1 MITLCAETPPKLHVL
16 PLAQVPGI
24 EVAMWANLKASL
36 KRLENPPFVPAHV
49 PSGCYSLPLVAN
61 TQLQEKCQVVT
72 LKVFNISSGDEMGGR
87 WNGFDVIGELKN
99 LGVSSKIGSFWNKTS
114 NHPSSVNIFPGQ
126 GTRVLAET
134 ARALEVLSGRQ
145 ATLQFWSKKVF
156 QLDEFKEAD
165 LVHLQVV
172 HDHLITVET
181 IARIAQTKPTV
192 WTWHDLWPLTG
203 HCIFPVN
210 CPRWD
215 DGCGSCPSLHAPLE
229 VVWDRTK
236 KERKRKLDVFSN
248 TPLNIHVTTNWMRE
262 KVAARTVGWNA
273 RIFQFPFGIDTSTF
287 QPGGRNLARDFFGIE
302 DDVFVVTARATDDE
316 RKGFV
321 ELVRALDDVVASGR
335 RVLLL
340 TLQQQGLVS
349 KHSTNVESLELPWTN
364 DLNHLAMFYQAADVF
379 VMPSSAETFGMMALE
394 AMACGTPVITVAG
407 TATSEVVACNPLEV
421 SPQLLTES
429 LRKKLA
435 WTIDNSEKLLV
446 FGAESRKRALES
458 FSLDSYLENLRTMYS
473 KVLDGR

>member
-1 MITLCAETPPKLHVL
+1 
-16 PLAQVPGI
+16 
-24 EVAMWANLKASL
+24 
-36 KRLENPPFVPAHV
+36 
-49 PSGCYSLPLVAN
+49 
-61 TQLQEKCQVVT
+61 
-72 LKVFNISSGDEMGGR
+72 
-87 WNGFDVIGELKN
+87 
-99 LGVSSKIGSFWNKTS
+99 
-114 NHPSSVNIFPGQ
+114 
-126 GTRVLAET
+126 
-134 ARALEVLSGRQ
+134 
-145 ATLQFWSKKVF
+145 
-156 QLDEFKEAD
+156 
-165 LVHLQVV
+165 
-172 HDHLITVET
+172 
-181 IARIAQTKPTV
+181 
-192 WTWHDLWPLTG
+192 
-203 HCIFPVN
+203 
-210 CPRWD
+210 
-215 DGCGSCPSLHAPLE
+215 

-421 SPQLLTES
+421 SSQLLTES

-473 KVLDGR
+473 KVLDGT